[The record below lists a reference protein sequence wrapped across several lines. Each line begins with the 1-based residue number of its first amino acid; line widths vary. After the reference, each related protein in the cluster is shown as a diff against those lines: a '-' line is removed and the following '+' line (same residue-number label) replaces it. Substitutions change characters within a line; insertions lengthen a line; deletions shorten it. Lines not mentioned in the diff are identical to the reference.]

1 MLQNQNVKSNKAF
14 TLIELMVALAI
25 ISISIAA
32 LMETSVVVMRN
43 NLRNEIRNKAIAILS
58 NHVDNLSNQSYDA
71 INPGVFSISDN
82 KTIRNFTESFAISDN
97 ITKDSSTNGKY
108 ITSKISWIYSGK
120 TYDYTIN
127 TVVNKQ

>member
-1 MLQNQNVKSNKAF
+1 MKMIIHVKSNKAF

-25 ISISIAA
+25 ISISIVA

-43 NLRNEIRNKAIAILS
+43 NLRNEIRNKAIAILA
-58 NHVDNLSNQSYDA
+58 NHVDNITSSGYNNLTS
-71 INPGVFSISDN
+71 GVYPQPPEN
-82 KTIRNFTESFAISDN
+82 IRNFTESFTISDN

-108 ITSKISWIYSGK
+108 ITSKISWSYGGK

-127 TVVNKQ
+127 TVVNKP